1 MTVSYEIG
9 DLVHIPQ
16 ATELIDCEFVEEV
29 QEQLT
34 IPLRLVQTNRPEI
47 GVITYANDRGL
58 LRVLWD
64 GVVWSINEKN
74 VFKLKEVKGD

>member
-16 ATELIDCEFVEEV
+16 ATELIDCEFEEEV

-47 GVITYANDRGL
+47 GVISMSRRPKWRLIFVTVTSMDNPSAIL
-58 LRVLWD
+58 
-64 GVVWSINEKN
+64 
-74 VFKLKEVKGD
+74 